1 MIDVVVNKEGMLS
14 IVHDN
19 PRLDNIVEV
28 QLIKNDNTIILVES
42 NGAKHSLGQMADYLR
57 ELFQGKDG
65 YIVRM
70 QGWAVAKIRKLP
82 VRVI

>member
-19 PRLDNIVEV
+19 PQLDNIVEV

-70 QGWAVAKIRKLP
+70 QGWTVAKIRKLP